1 MEGMVMSTEDK
12 KILLTGASG
21 FIGSHVLEELLKRG
35 YKVHA
40 VVHSGEVEQ
49 HPGVTVHRL
58 DLLDAAAV
66 EAFMAEQKFT
76 HLLHLAWYVGKKL
89 HVHENNTDWLAAS
102 LLLLK
107 SFAHHGGKHFLGAG
121 SCAEYEYRYGLLR
134 EDETPTNPGILYGNA
149 KNALFRMAA
158 VYCAQ
163 SGIRFQWPRIFNLYG
178 PREKAQRLMPS
189 VILSC
194 LRGEEVRVSD
204 CMNFLDYLH
213 VGDTARGIVDV
224 FESDL
229 TGAVNICSGKPVQL
243 RSIVKSIAE
252 LTNFDGVILW
262 GAVPAAFGYEV
273 VVGDNHK
280 LQSIGWQSQYDLIS
294 GLHDT
299 INYWKEHV

>member
-1 MEGMVMSTEDK
+1 MESLVMSTQDK

-21 FIGSHVLEELLKRG
+21 FIGSQVLAELLRRN
-35 YKVHA
+35 YRVHA
-40 VVHSGEVEQ
+40 VVHSGGVKP

-89 HVHENNTDWLAAS
+89 HVHENNMNWLAAS
-102 LLLLK
+102 LLLLE
-107 SFAHHGGKHFLGAG
+107 SFAHHGGRLFLGAG

-134 EDETPTNPGILYGNA
+134 EEETPTNSGILYGNA
-149 KNALFRMAA
+149 KNSLFRMAG

-163 SGIRFQWPRIFNLYG
+163 AGMHFQWPRIFNLYG
-178 PREKAQRLMPS
+178 PGEKAQRLMPS

-194 LRGEEVRVSD
+194 LRGEDVCVSD
-204 CMNFLDYLH
+204 CMNFLDYLY
-213 VGDTARGIVDV
+213 VGDTARGIADV
-224 FESDL
+224 FESGL
-229 TGAVNICSGKPVQL
+229 SGAVNICSGRPVQL
-243 RSIVKSIAE
+243 RDIVETIAK
-252 LTNFDGVILW
+252 LAGFHGRIQW
-262 GAVPAAFGYEV
+262 GAVPAAFGNEL

-280 LQSIGWQSQYDLIS
+280 LRSTGWQPRYDLIS
-294 GLHDT
+294 GLQDT